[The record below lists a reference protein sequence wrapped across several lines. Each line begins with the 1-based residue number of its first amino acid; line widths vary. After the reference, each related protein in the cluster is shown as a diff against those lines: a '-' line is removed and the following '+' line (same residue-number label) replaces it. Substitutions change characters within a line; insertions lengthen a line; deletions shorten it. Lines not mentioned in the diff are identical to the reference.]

1 GPSENLVEPLFVQ
14 VAEIGMRKL
23 MSEHE
28 GKLGIC
34 VSYAQDARV
43 NDDSVAGRKVV
54 SLISTTFC
62 GISRSA
68 EIRAAGRRAPFLVG
82 RFPLQG

>member
-1 GPSENLVEPLFVQ
+1 V
-14 VAEIGMRKL
+14 
-23 MSEHE
+23 
-28 GKLGIC
+28 
-34 VSYAQDARV
+34 
-43 NDDSVAGRKVV
+43 KVV
-54 SLISTTFC
+54 TIISTTLC